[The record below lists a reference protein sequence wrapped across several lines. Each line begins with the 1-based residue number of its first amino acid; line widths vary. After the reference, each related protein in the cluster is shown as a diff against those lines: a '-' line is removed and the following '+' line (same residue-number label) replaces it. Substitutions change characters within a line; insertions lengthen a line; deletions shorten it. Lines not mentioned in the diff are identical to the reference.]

1 MKKDTFGI
9 NMKAW
14 CAEHE
19 EKLRTEPPTEELF
32 QEHKEKITWLQHERL
47 VHLIVTVMVV
57 VVELFVLAVVLISQN
72 VFAAAILIGLAIL
85 LGFYFCH
92 YFFLENTVQ
101 RWYKMTDDLRI
112 KLQQSRQ

>member
-19 EKLRTEPPTEELF
+19 EKLRTEPPTEELLE
-32 QEHKEKITWLQHERL
+32 EHKEKIAWLQHERF
-47 VHLIVTVMVV
+47 VHLIVTMMVV
-57 VVELFVLAVVLISQN
+57 LVELFVLAVVLISQN

-101 RWYKMTDDLRI
+101 RWYKMTDDLCI